1 MGMST
6 KVVITGMG
14 VVSPVGNDVKTFWAS
29 LCSGKSG
36 ARAISHFDTT
46 EHGTKFAAM
55 AEDVEPHGMNKK
67 DVRRNSRYALFALE
81 ASDQAMEQSGI
92 DLGKENPFRCGVI
105 VGSGIGGLEEING
118 DSVRMAEGGPRRVS
132 PLMIPKGLSNMA
144 SGVVAI
150 RHGFQGPNKAIVT
163 ACATATQCIGDAA
176 DHIRL
181 GKADVM
187 IAGGAEATIIPFGIA
202 GFNAMHALS
211 TRNDAPEKASRP
223 FDKDRDG
230 FVMGEGAGMLV
241 LESEAHARAR
251 GAEILGEVLSMGETC
266 DANHITAPLPDGSGV
281 AQAMKNALDQAGLRP
296 DQVDYYN
303 AHGTSTALNDAG
315 ETKAL
320 KLVFGEKMPLV
331 SSTKSM
337 IGHLL
342 GAAGAVEALACL
354 LAIRDNV
361 CPPNINYDTPDPD
374 CDVNIIANEAREAR
388 VKIVMSNSLGFGGH
402 NASILLGAY
411 AG

>member
-1 MGMST
+1 MST